1 MLNSIYIVINGLELA
16 FQSHEGV
23 GTEDFY
29 LSQTLGH
36 GRCLRLYNLVQYEV
50 AKVADEL

>member
-1 MLNSIYIVINGLELA
+1 MSYFIHIVINDLELA
-16 FQSHEGV
+16 FQFHEDV

-36 GRCLRLYNLVQYEV
+36 GRRLDVYNLVQYEV
-50 AKVADEL
+50 AKVVDEL

>member
-1 MLNSIYIVINGLELA
+1 MSNFIHIVINVLELV
-16 FQSHEGV
+16 FQSHKSV

-29 LSQTLGH
+29 QVRLSVMVGTFDV
-36 GRCLRLYNLVQYEV
+36 YNLIQYEV

>member
-1 MLNSIYIVINGLELA
+1 MSNSIHIVINVIELA
-16 FQSHEGV
+16 FRSHEGV

-29 LSQTLGH
+29 LSQTFGH
-36 GRCLRLYNLVQYEV
+36 GRAFDVYNLIQYEV